1 MDNLKEKLTKELDTY
16 IDSLRTKSA
25 DTILNNAY
33 ELVVKQE
40 IYDHIIFDNNYTKEE
55 EKVLLCRKNLL
66 DDLYN
71 DWLNTDGNLRESLSY
86 SVDDYVIE
94 LIDECK
100 EKIKTKNDAR

>member
-94 LIDECK
+94 LIDEYK